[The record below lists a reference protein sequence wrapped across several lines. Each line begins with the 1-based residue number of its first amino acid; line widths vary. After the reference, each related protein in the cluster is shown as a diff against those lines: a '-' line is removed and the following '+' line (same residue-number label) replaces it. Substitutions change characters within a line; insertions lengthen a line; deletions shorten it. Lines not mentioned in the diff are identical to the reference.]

1 MAGADTPYPF
11 HVRFPFDAEHFITD
25 DTGKPRP

>member
-1 MAGADTPYPF
+1 MAGADAPYPF
-11 HVRFPFDAEHFITD
+11 HVRFPFDTEHFITD